1 MKFIIVSGVFFF
13 FHLACLRACVRAP
26 LCVRV
31 CGSKCVFQVLQ
42 DELCSLVIL
51 PAGVG
56 QVEGM
61 GKAREGRKEGE
72 ARGGE

>member
-1 MKFIIVSGVFFF
+1 M
-13 FHLACLRACVRAP
+13 RAP

-56 QVEGM
+56 QVEGR